1 VNLNAVVEQL
11 KLDEG
16 FSAKSYFDNDQWT
29 WGYGTKA
36 PGPEARITRANAE
49 VALVART
56 QAAIA
61 DFADVFAGVE
71 MSEVRQHAFV
81 NMLFNLGETKLRKFK
96 KMLAAVRA
104 GDWEGAAAQATSSLW
119 YRQLSKPDNGQEER
133 AERIV
138 REIKE
143 G

>member
-36 PGPEARITRANAE
+36 PGPESKITKVEAEALLIPRAR
-49 VALVART
+49 L
-56 QAAIA
+56 AIE
-61 DFADVFAGVE
+61 DFYKVFDGVE
-71 MSEVRQHAFV
+71 MCEVRQHAFV
-81 NMLFNLGETKLRKFK
+81 NMLFNLGLTKFSKFK
-96 KMLAAVRA
+96 KVIKNAKA
-104 GDWEGAAAQATSSLW
+104 GDWNEAAAQAQMSLW
-119 YRQLSKPDNGQEER
+119 FKQVGKR
-133 AERIV
+133 AARIV